1 MMNDNSKYTGA
12 ELLRKYQEYDI
23 KSFLYHHALL
33 EEIEEFFYG
42 RVDDHVMSLDIFTN
56 DSGKWIVVKNYNNC
70 GAITE
75 QIIKEFC
82 ETYDVSLDRITE
94 EVIKEFIDKYMD
106 LSGSVLYGTE
116 ITITSSYYAFQV
128 NGVQINKIAILD
140 DVLVIRLIN
149 NRVAEFRILPE
160 TSIKIEKS
168 ADAISS
174 NVSES
179 WLMD

>member
-1 MMNDNSKYTGA
+1 MILDAKTPQNNNDNDLGTDSNN
-12 ELLRKYQEYDI
+12 
-23 KSFLYHHALL
+23 
-33 EEIEEFFYG
+33 IE
-42 RVDDHVMSLDIFTN
+42 D
-56 DSGKWIVVKNYNNC
+56 
-70 GAITE
+70 
-75 QIIKEFC
+75 
-82 ETYDVSLDRITE
+82 
-94 EVIKEFIDKYMD
+94 IKEFIDKYMD

>member
-1 MMNDNSKYTGA
+1 MNDNSKYTGA

-94 EVIKEFIDKYMD
+94 EVIKD
-106 LSGSVLYGTE
+106 LDGYERKGNVTYLFE
-116 ITITSSYYAFQV
+116 
-128 NGVQINKIAILD
+128 INKWT
-140 DVLVIRLIN
+140 V
-149 NRVAEFRILPE
+149 
-160 TSIKIEKS
+160 KS
-168 ADAISS
+168 
-174 NVSES
+174 VKK
-179 WLMD
+179 